1 MNEPVMFDR
10 QRPIDAVRASMR
22 EASDILKRR
31 GNLILM
37 TTTFL
42 LCLLITFTW
51 FSVGQLL
58 GFLLELVLPFISLPQ
73 AQKALEGLWLMLSA
87 LTFLAGVMPAWLG
100 RLRLA
105 GLLCTGEH
113 PMAREVLYYYTS
125 PRRWGRAILVG
136 LFLAFEVMLPAV
148 LSLGAFAGGLALY
161 NEVFLFYLPEALAV
175 LLLLGGFLM
184 ALALSAAIFL
194 LCGLYLLFA
203 AIAVGNE
210 EMPVWNAFVVA
221 LGYGKRNL
229 ISIFLFSL
237 HSLWHLVL
245 SLCTFGVLL
254 VFWYAHHYTLS
265 YLRLSMALTKGEDLS

>member
-1 MNEPVMFDR
+1 MD
-10 QRPIDAVRASMR
+10 D
-22 EASDILKRR
+22 
-31 GNLILM
+31 
-37 TTTFL
+37 
-42 LCLLITFTW
+42 
-51 FSVGQLL
+51 
-58 GFLLELVLPFISLPQ
+58 
-73 AQKALEGLWLMLSA
+73 
-87 LTFLAGVMPAWLG
+87 
-100 RLRLA
+100 
-105 GLLCTGEH
+105 
-113 PMAREVLYYYTS
+113 
-125 PRRWGRAILVG
+125 
-136 LFLAFEVMLPAV
+136 
-148 LSLGAFAGGLALY
+148 
-161 NEVFLFYLPEALAV
+161 

-210 EMPVWNAFVVA
+210 EMSVWNAFVAA